1 MPYLD
6 DGQWEEFSQNGHLV
20 SAFLRKDGD
29 NPQVSFNAYNLAV
42 YEELEEELED

>member
-1 MPYLD
+1 MPNLD

-29 NPQVSFNAYNLAV
+29 NPQVSFNAYNLTV
-42 YEELEEELED
+42 YEELEEEPED